1 MPVNS
6 ELLREYK
13 AEAMLLVVTLT
24 WGLSF
29 PLVKI
34 LLADISPLMLVFVR
48 FLITLVLF
56 VIIYRREIEFRDF
69 QSWKY
74 GLILG
79 VLLYIGYLFQ
89 TVGMIYTTAVKSA
102 FITGINL
109 IFIPFA
115 QYLVLKLRPGL
126 QNVAGAVLVMTGL
139 FLFTGAYIGETN
151 IGDIL
156 TVFCAISFAIH
167 IVYLSK
173 FSVRLGFVPLAFGQ
187 FAAMSVLGLISTVL
201 FEAPLF
207 GEIRMNISLL
217 SFTYLMFTSV
227 ISTLLSLVLMVKYQP
242 QTTPLRAGI
251 IYNFEAVFAS
261 VFAYFLLGETMTN
274 NQLAAVVVMIA
285 GLIIS
290 ETAGLF
296 GKRKITNEA
305 S

>member
-1 MPVNS
+1 
-6 ELLREYK
+6 
-13 AEAMLLVVTLT
+13 MLLVVTVT

-34 LLADISPLMLVFVR
+34 LLADFSPLMLVFVR

-56 VIIYRREIEFRDF
+56 VIIFRKQIEFRDF

-79 VLLYIGYLFQ
+79 VLLYLGYLFQ
-89 TVGMIYTTAVKSA
+89 TVGMVFTTAVKSA

-115 QYLVLKLRPGL
+115 QYFVLRLRPGL
-126 QNVAGAVLVMTGL
+126 QNIAGAVIVLTGL
-139 FLFTGAYIGETN
+139 FLFTGAHIGEMN
-151 IGDIL
+151 FGDIL
-156 TVFCAISFAIH
+156 TVFCAISFAVH

-173 FSVRLGFVPLAFGQ
+173 FSARIGFVQLAFGQ
-187 FAAMSVLGLISTVL
+187 FAAMTVLGLVSTIL
-201 FEAPLF
+201 FETPLF
-207 GEIRMNISLL
+207 GEIRMDISLL
-217 SFTYLMFTSV
+217 SFAYLMFTSV
-227 ISTLLSLVLMVKYQP
+227 ISTLFSLVLMVKYQP

-274 NQLAAVVVMIA
+274 SQLVAVIVMIT

-296 GKRKITNEA
+296 GKENITNEA